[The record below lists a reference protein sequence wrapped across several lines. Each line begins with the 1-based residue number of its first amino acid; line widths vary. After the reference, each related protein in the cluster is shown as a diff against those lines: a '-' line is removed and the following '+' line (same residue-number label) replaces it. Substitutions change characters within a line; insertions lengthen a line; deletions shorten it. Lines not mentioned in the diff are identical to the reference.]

1 MQRSRATLP
10 LLISVVAVD
19 LVGFGIVVPVL
30 PYWAKALN
38 ASGFELGL
46 LISGYAAAQFL
57 CAPLWGRLSDRIG
70 RRPVMLFTIAGT
82 SLSLL
87 ALGLAG
93 SLAGL
98 FAARFCA
105 GAFAANVSVAS
116 AWIGDVTTPEE
127 RTTWMGRVGACFAI
141 GFTLGP
147 ALGGPLGSI
156 SYATP
161 MFFAAG
167 LAAANLVLAAF
178 VLREPTRNGVGAG
191 AEEDAAGGGG
201 KDALS
206 AGAPGA
212 PMRTGLAGLL
222 QNRVLMRLCIA
233 YLVFSLAITQLE
245 SMFQYLVIDLFGWSL
260 LTVSLVLVLMAVW
273 TGGIQGGAMRP
284 LSKRYA
290 ERGLVLSGALLLAA
304 GFVLLPM
311 APGAVPGF
319 MLLLAVLATGRG
331 IAQPALMGMAS
342 QHADPA
348 RLGAAMGVFQSSA
361 SLARVFGP
369 AAAGRLF
376 DIAPAL
382 PFWLAG
388 VLMLVVAFLARA
400 LPGRSTA
407 PPGADA
413 SAGPDAGAGTGTST
427 DAGPDASA
435 GPGAGADT
443 SASAGP
449 DASAGADAGA
459 SAAPLPATRS

>member
-1 MQRSRATLP
+1 M
-10 LLISVVAVD
+10 
-19 LVGFGIVVPVL
+19 GFGIVVPVL

-38 ASGFELGL
+38 ASAFELGL

-57 CAPLWGRLSDRIG
+57 CAPLWGRLSDRVG
-70 RRPVMLFTIAGT
+70 RRPVMLVTIAGT

-105 GAFAANVSVAS
+105 GAFSANVSVAS
-116 AWIGDVTTPEE
+116 AYIGDVTTPEE
-127 RTTWMGRVGACFAI
+127 RTVWMGRMGACFAI

-156 SYATP
+156 SYETP

-167 LAAANLVLAAF
+167 LAAANLALAAF
-178 VLREPTRNGVGAG
+178 VLREPMRSGVGAAQGGEYAIGGSSTTPGAGGAADVGAGGATADAAAGVGAG
-191 AEEDAAGGGG
+191 GATGASANAMSGG
-201 KDALS
+201 
-206 AGAPGA
+206 AGAPV
-212 PMRTGLAGLL
+212 RSGLGGLM

-245 SMFQYLVIDLFGWSL
+245 SMFQYLVIDLFDWSL
-260 LTVSLVLVLMAVW
+260 LQVSLVLVLMAVW
-273 TGGIQGGAMRP
+273 TGGIQGGAMRQ

-304 GFVLLPM
+304 GFVLLPL

-319 MLLLAVLATGRG
+319 MLLLAVLGAGRG

-388 VLMLVVAFLARA
+388 VLMLIVAYLARA
-400 LPGRSTA
+400 LPGRSA
-407 PPGADA
+407 L
-413 SAGPDAGAGTGTST
+413 
-427 DAGPDASA
+427 
-435 GPGAGADT
+435 PGAGAK
-443 SASAGP
+443 P
-449 DASAGADAGA
+449 
-459 SAAPLPATRS
+459 

>member
-30 PYWAKALN
+30 PYWAESLN

-57 CAPLWGRLSDRIG
+57 CAPLWGRLSDRVG
-70 RRPVMLFTIAGT
+70 RRPVMLVTIAGT
-82 SLSLL
+82 SLALL
-87 ALGLAG
+87 ALGLAE

-127 RTTWMGRVGACFAI
+127 RTVWMGRVGACFAV

-147 ALGGPLGSI
+147 ALGGPLGNI

-161 MFFAAG
+161 MFCAAG

-178 VLREPTRNGVGAG
+178 VLQEPTRNGAGVMGAAADAPGAAADAAQDGAGKNAIGGNETPADAPGSASGAVADAPGSASGAG
-191 AEEDAAGGGG
+191 AD
-201 KDALS
+201 
-206 AGAPGA
+206 APGA
-212 PMRTGLAGLL
+212 AVRTGLGGLL
-222 QNRVLMRLCIA
+222 QNRVLVRLCIA

-245 SMFQYLVIDLFGWSL
+245 SMFQYLVIDLFGWEL
-260 LTVSLVLVLMAVW
+260 LQVSFILVLMAIW

-304 GFVLLPM
+304 GFVLLPL
-311 APGAVPGF
+311 APGTALF
-319 MLLLAVLATGRG
+319 MTLLAVLATGRG

-342 QHADPA
+342 QYADPG
-348 RLGAAMGVFQSSA
+348 RLGAAMGAFQSSA

-388 VLMLVVAFLARA
+388 ALMLVVAFLARA
-400 LPGRSTA
+400 LPGRGA
-407 PPGADA
+407 PL
-413 SAGPDAGAGTGTST
+413 
-427 DAGPDASA
+427 
-435 GPGAGADT
+435 PGAGAAPT
-443 SASAGP
+443 SQTP
-449 DASAGADAGA
+449 TPR
-459 SAAPLPATRS
+459 APTP